1 MNAPLIHTARAN
13 RLAALAY
20 LEEKKARSMATGE
33 VVCLKTMREKLQPKP
48 VFLTRRAETIDIRIA
63 A

>member
-1 MNAPLIHTARAN
+1 MNAPLIQTARNN

-20 LEEKKARSMATGE
+20 LQAKKERSMTSGE

-48 VFLTRRAETIDIRIA
+48 VFLTRRVDTIDIRIA